1 MHFSRQSSP
10 GDQMWGARSGFPLGY
25 FQWKKESK
33 NLGAPSFLFIRTN
46 LSSWQIF
53 SCACMSHF
61 IYDVAV
67 MMQLA
72 DRMVAPTTDYIKRP
86 PSLQREKRN
95 SFEILRRLKNSLK
108 EQFCLTQSFCL
119 DYIFALSA
127 TSIYHINCQG
137 TSHNLPSNCKI
148 CRLTWELP

>member
-1 MHFSRQSSP
+1 MRGQIGFSSSIFS
-10 GDQMWGARSGFPLGY
+10 M
-25 FQWKKESK
+25 KKAK
-33 NLGAPSFLFIRTN
+33 QKFRCTFFSFHQDKFILLTN
-46 LSSWQIF
+46 F

-108 EQFCLTQSFCL
+108 GQFCLTQSFCL

-148 CRLTWELP
+148 CRST